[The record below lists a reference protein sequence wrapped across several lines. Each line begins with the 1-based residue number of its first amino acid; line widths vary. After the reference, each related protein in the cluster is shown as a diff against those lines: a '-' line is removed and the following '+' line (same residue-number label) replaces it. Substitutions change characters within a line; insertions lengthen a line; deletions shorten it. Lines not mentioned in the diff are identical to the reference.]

1 MTPKQCLKIKGFIV
15 DVDNHLNR
23 IFPFFNSL
31 NCEFSSSFRLIDNF
45 SSHFSFYQAKKSKT
59 AYLCKLDNIFTN
71 ILLDPKFIIVVSDTS
86 INIVDCLSNNV
97 GIRMDMQDV
106 HGNIVSVNV
115 TITEAELFAI
125 RCEINQAIQ
134 IPEAIYIIV
143 ITNIIY
149 LV

>member
-1 MTPKQCLKIKGFIV
+1 
-15 DVDNHLNR
+15 
-23 IFPFFNSL
+23 
-31 NCEFSSSFRLIDNF
+31 
-45 SSHFSFYQAKKSKT
+45 
-59 AYLCKLDNIFTN
+59 
-71 ILLDPKFIIVVSDTS
+71 
-86 INIVDCLSNNV
+86 
-97 GIRMDMQDV
+97 MDMQDV